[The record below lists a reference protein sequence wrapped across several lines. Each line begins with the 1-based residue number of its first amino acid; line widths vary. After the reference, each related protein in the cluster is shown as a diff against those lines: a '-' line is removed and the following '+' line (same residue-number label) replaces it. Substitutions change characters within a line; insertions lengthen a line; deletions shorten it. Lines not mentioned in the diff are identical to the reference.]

1 MLEQPT
7 ASSSNNASADAS
19 QNPELHLQDTSH
31 EILELLPIVPRLGRI
46 EKILK
51 EGAWEG
57 MGQIAGSTESDGD
70 GKRKRETGD
79 VGMQPNVSR
88 VERSLEEV

>member
-7 ASSSNNASADAS
+7 ASSSNRTGADAS
-19 QNPELHLQDTSH
+19 KTPELHLQDTSH

-46 EKILK
+46 EKVLK

-57 MGQIAGSTESDGD
+57 MGELAESTESDGD

-79 VGMQPNVSR
+79 VGMQQNVSR